1 MMKLFNKANKTQNIS
16 TTKTTSAEIE
26 SKYSEQR
33 LRQQHI
39 PLMGG
44 IAVSL
49 TISLLAGGQAKA
61 ASFTFTKVADSTGS
75 FVPQSSPA
83 LNNNGTVAFIADLE
97 QFYHQG
103 LFTVTDG
110 SVTKIADTYGSFG
123 SFETFAINDS
133 GLVAFGA
140 ESDERI
146 QGIFTSSGGVIT
158 PIISASEPFSSD
170 LSGLDLN
177 ESDTVAFFKRSGP
190 SGEDI
195 EGIYTSLNGTLTP
208 VLTTFEF
215 GSFAG
220 IPLFPAINDGG
231 TVAFASGGGLVTTN
245 GGGTYTSVIDP
256 SSFISL
262 DSFVSINNSGTV
274 VFGGDFTTGGGGVFT
289 ARNGS
294 VTTIATTNDT
304 FLDFYN
310 LAINDRG
317 TVVFS
322 AEIGGGAGLFTGSDP
337 INDKVIAVGDEFFGS
352 TITYL
357 SFSREGLNDFDQ
369 IAFYAQ
375 LANGTSGIYLA
386 LAEPQPQSVPEPSS
400 VLGLLSMVALGTSF
414 QLKRRR

>member
-1 MMKLFNKANKTQNIS
+1 MMKLLNKANQDKNIS
-16 TTKTTSAEIE
+16 PTKTAPADIE
-26 SKYSEQR
+26 SKYLKKK
-33 LRQQHI
+33 LRQQII
-39 PLMGG
+39 PLVGG

-49 TISLLAGGQAKA
+49 TVSLLASKQAEA
-61 ASFTFTKVADSTGS
+61 ASFTFTKVAESIGS

-83 LNNNGTVAFIADLE
+83 LNNNGTVAFVAELE
-97 QFYHQG
+97 QFSHQG

-110 SVTKIADTYGSFG
+110 SITQIADTYGSF
-123 SFETFAINDS
+123 SQFETFAINDS

-177 ESDTVAFFKRSGP
+177 ESGTIAFFKRSNNGQ
-190 SGEDI
+190 GI
-195 EGIYTSLNGTLTP
+195 EGIYTSQNGSLTP
-208 VLTTFEF
+208 LLTTLDFF
-215 GSFAG
+215 SFVG
-220 IPLFPAINDGG
+220 VLPFPTINDSG
-231 TVAFASGGGLVTTN
+231 TVAFESGRSIYTTN

-256 SSFISL
+256 SPFIVF
-262 DSFVSINNSGTV
+262 DQFVSINNSGTV
-274 VFGGDFTTGGGGVFT
+274 VFGGDFNTGGGGVFT

-294 VTTIATTNDT
+294 LTTIATTNNT
-304 FLDFYN
+304 FLDFYS

-322 AEIGGGAGLFTGSDP
+322 AEIGGGAGIFTGSDP
-337 INDKVIAVGDEFFGS
+337 IADKVIAVGDEFFGS
-352 TITYL
+352 TISYL
-357 SFSREGLNDFDQ
+357 SFYREGLNNSDQ

-386 LAEPQPQSVPEPSS
+386 LAESQPEPVPEPSS
-400 VLGLLSMVALGTSF
+400 VLGLLSMVALGTRF
-414 QLKRRR
+414 QLKRQR